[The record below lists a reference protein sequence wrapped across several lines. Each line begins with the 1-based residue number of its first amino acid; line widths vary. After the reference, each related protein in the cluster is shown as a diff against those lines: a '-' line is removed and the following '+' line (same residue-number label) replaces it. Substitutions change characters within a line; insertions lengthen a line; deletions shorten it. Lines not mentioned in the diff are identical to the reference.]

1 MNGRRCWENC
11 ELHER
16 TIYDFLMFVFP
27 FFCGGMVRMS
37 FVMFRIDVLYYF
49 VHEFAE
55 NVGRRRGKG
64 VEV

>member
-1 MNGRRCWENC
+1 
-11 ELHER
+11 
-16 TIYDFLMFVFP
+16 MFVFP